1 MTQRNGAE
9 PFSKTGKEA
18 RKNVRTEEKADK
30 VSMQQV
36 GEARQEPKSGVRR
49 VHKKERGGFDRIGEY
64 RRGWVTVAGTLGLL
78 LFHPPLFLHGELAF
92 R

>member
-9 PFSKTGKEA
+9 PFPKTGKET

-36 GEARQEPKSGVRR
+36 GEARQESKLVVRR
-49 VHKKERGGFDRIGEY
+49 VHKKERGGVDRIREY
-64 RRGWVTVAGTLGLL
+64 RRGWGTVVGRLGLL

-92 R
+92 G

>member
-9 PFSKTGKEA
+9 AFSKTREET

-36 GEARQEPKSGVRR
+36 GEARQESKLGVRR

-78 LFHPPLFLHGELAF
+78 LFHPPLFLHGEFAF